1 MLVEQNK
8 VVSLSYEVRI
18 DAFDGELVDSA
29 DKDSA
34 LSFIYGSGNMLPEFE
49 KKIAG
54 LDMGKEFKFN
64 LTSNQAYGAHNAE
77 FLMELPIDI
86 FKENGKINDKLMFAG
101 NVVPM
106 RDEQG
111 NQFDGLILSF
121 DDKVVNMD
129 FNHPLAGK
137 ELFFTGK
144 IIEVREA
151 TTEEISHG
159 HIHGQGHH
167 HNHDCGSHNHDHG
180 CGGGCC

>member
-29 DKDSA
+29 DKDNA

-49 KKIAG
+49 KKISG
-54 LDMGKEFKFN
+54 MEMGKDFKFN
-64 LTSNQAYGAHNAE
+64 LTSDQAYGPHNPE

-144 IIEVREA
+144 IIDIREA
-151 TTEEISHG
+151 TAEEISHG
-159 HIHGQGHH
+159 HSHG
-167 HNHDCGSHNHDHG
+167 HDCGSHSHDHGHDHG
-180 CGGGCC
+180 CGGGGCCH

>member
-1 MLVEQNK
+1 
-8 VVSLSYEVRI
+8 
-18 DAFDGELVDSA
+18 
-29 DKDSA
+29 
-34 LSFIYGSGNMLPEFE
+34 
-49 KKIAG
+49 
-54 LDMGKEFKFN
+54 
-64 LTSNQAYGAHNAE
+64 
-77 FLMELPIDI
+77 
-86 FKENGKINDKLMFAG
+86 
-101 NVVPM
+101 
-106 RDEQG
+106 
-111 NQFDGLILSF
+111 
-121 DDKVVNMD
+121 MD